1 MKRVRVQGFFPQ
13 VSSAHADQQSEG
25 SGSTLSVAIGRAVDE
40 LLAMPM
46 VKGKRHEMLRLTVL
60 VLE

>member
-25 SGSTLSVAIGRAVDE
+25 SGSTLSVAIGRAVDA
-40 LLAMPM
+40 LLALH
-46 VKGKRHEMLRLTVL
+46 VVRGKRHQVLKLTVM

>member
-25 SGSTLSVAIGRAVDE
+25 SGSTLSVAIGRAVDA
-40 LLAMPM
+40 LLALP
-46 VKGKRHEMLRLTVL
+46 VVRGKRHQVLKLTVM